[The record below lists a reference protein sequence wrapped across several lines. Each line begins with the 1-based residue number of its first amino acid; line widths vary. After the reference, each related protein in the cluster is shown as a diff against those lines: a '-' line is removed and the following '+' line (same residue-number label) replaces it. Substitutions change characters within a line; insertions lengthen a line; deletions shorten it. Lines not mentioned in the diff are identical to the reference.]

1 MHYIRTPS
9 ASAWG
14 ERASSNRGRMLYTSV
29 MPNHSQVLDSIRDA
43 VGHTPLVRASRYAAG
58 WGHDLLLK
66 CEFMNPGG
74 SVKDRIAFRMI
85 EEAERR
91 GRIKP
96 GDTLVEAT
104 ASNTGFG
111 LGMVAA
117 LRGYKLVT
125 VLTTKASAEKVAL
138 MRAIGAEV
146 VIVPKEAGP
155 DHPDNFFNRA
165 RAIAQERPNAWW
177 VDQFANPD
185 NIAAHYDTTAAEI
198 WEQTG
203 GLVDAYVVG
212 VGTGGSLTGVGRY
225 LKERNRHVRIVLA
238 DPVGSVLKDLAE
250 NCPPPTPAA
259 YIVEGIGQSK
269 VPGNAELSVIDESYA
284 ISDAES
290 LDAAR
295 RLFAT
300 EGIFAG
306 SSAGCILAAAERF
319 CRNSARSGLRV
330 VALVPDGGR
339 AYLSTIHN
347 AEWRAANGFVV

>member
-1 MHYIRTPS
+1 MRPI
-9 ASAWG
+9 
-14 ERASSNRGRMLYTSV
+14 L
-29 MPNHSQVLDSIRDA
+29 QSIRDA
-43 VGHTPLVRASRYAAG
+43 VGGTPLVHAARYAAG
-58 WGHDLLLK
+58 WGHELLLK
-66 CEFMNPGG
+66 CELMNPGG
-74 SVKDRIAFRMI
+74 SVKDRIAFAMI

-155 DHPDNFFNRA
+155 DDPNNFFNRA
-165 RAIAQERPNAWW
+165 RQIAEERPNAWW

-185 NIAAHYDTTAAEI
+185 NIAVHYEQTAAEI
-198 WEQTG
+198 WEQTSG
-203 GLVDAYVVG
+203 RVDAFVAG
-212 VGTGGSLTGVGRY
+212 IGTGGSITGIGRY
-225 LKERNRHVRIVLA
+225 LKERKPGVRIVLA
-238 DPVGSVLKDLAE
+238 DPIGSVLADLVE
-250 NCPPPTPAA
+250 GNPPPEPAA

-269 VPGNAELSVIDESYA
+269 APGNADLPLIDRA
-284 ISDAES
+284 IRVTDADS
-290 LDAAR
+290 IRAAR
-295 RLFAT
+295 RLFET

-306 SSAGCILAAAERF
+306 SSTGCILSAAQRF
-319 CRNSARSGLRV
+319 CEQSERKNLCV
-330 VALVPDGGR
+330 VALAPDGGR
-339 AYLSTIHN
+339 SYLSTIHN
-347 AEWRAANGFVV
+347 DEWRRANGFE